1 MSRTYRRLDV
11 PQIDKSYGRFTFSQI
26 GLTKYGRIYSNGST
40 IVKPY
45 TFLKDIKEWE
55 NYILK
60 YPMEQIR
67 DSHRFSSHLSST
79 NRKDMRRE
87 TRSSIKKE
95 TRKLLKQQDYD
106 NFCQQKI
113 QAYSNVWDYD

>member
-1 MSRTYRRLDV
+1 MSRTYRRLDA

-26 GLTKYGRIYSNGST
+26 GLTKYVTYKSKS
-40 IVKPY
+40 KPY

-55 NYILK
+55 DYILK

-67 DSHRFSSHLSST
+67 DSHKFSSHLSST